1 MSTTISLVSRAEER
15 AVERSAAV
23 QRSRSRIASQVR
35 SMLDAARRLIAVK
48 GDEFTTQ
55 DLVKEAGVALQTF
68 YRYFT
73 GKDEL
78 ILAVIADGMTE
89 ACARWTEAAAGL
101 PDPLARLRFFVVA
114 TLERL
119 NDGNSQDAMGTRF
132 IVSAHWRLH
141 RVYPNELAEAEKPFV
156 DLLMAEIDAAAE
168 AGLINPPGDEWNAW
182 FISELLR
189 AVYHFY
195 AYAAKE
201 DDDMDVVKERLWQF
215 CLTALGGDAR
225 ERPQVRRTPKK
236 ARDK

>member
-1 MSTTISLVSRAEER
+1 MWPNYDVYQSRTEGTSCRCAVTDLMSTTISLMSRAEER

-23 QRSRSRIASQVR
+23 QRSRSRIANQVR

-68 YRYFT
+68 YRYFA

-89 ACARWTEAAAGL
+89 ACARWTESAAGL

-119 NDGNSQDAMGTRF
+119 NDGKSQDAMGTRF
-132 IVSAHWRLH
+132 VVSAHWRLH
-141 RVYPNELAEAEKPFV
+141 RCIPT
-156 DLLMAEIDAAAE
+156 
-168 AGLINPPGDEWNAW
+168 
-182 FISELLR
+182 S
-189 AVYHFY
+189 
-195 AYAAKE
+195 
-201 DDDMDVVKERLWQF
+201 WQ
-215 CLTALGGDAR
+215 
-225 ERPQVRRTPKK
+225 RR
-236 ARDK
+236 RSRSSIC